1 MIRINLLPFRE
12 TRKKENVKRTL
23 FIYVIVLGVF
33 IGALYGVNKHL
44 DDKISDFN
52 SRISHTKKEIDKYNK
67 INEDIK
73 VLRAYLVQLQAKLD
87 IIANLQ
93 SSRLTTVTLLDN
105 LTQTLVS
112 ESMWLTSLVTTGNT
126 SATVDGMATD
136 NKVVADFMLNLE
148 NMPRYTQIYL
158 RSVKQ
163 TEISTRP
170 LKQFTVTFNLK
181 IAPPLNELQT
191 TAAATGGK

>member
-12 TRKKENVKRTL
+12 SRKKENVKRTL
-23 FIYVIVLGVF
+23 LIYIIVLAVF
-33 IGALYGVNKHL
+33 IGALYAVNKHL
-44 DDKISDFN
+44 DDKITDFTN
-52 SRISHTKKEIDKYNK
+52 RINYTKKEIDKYNK
-67 INEDIK
+67 INQEIAE
-73 VLRAYLVQLQAKLD
+73 LRAYLAQLNTKLE
-87 IIANLQ
+87 IIANLE
-93 SSRLTTVTLLDN
+93 SSRHTTVTLMDN
-105 LTQTLVS
+105 LTQTLVPD
-112 ESMWLTSLVTTGNT
+112 SMWLTSLVTTGNT

-181 IAPPLNELQT
+181 IAPPLDEMQPT
-191 TAAATGGK
+191 TAAAGR